1 MYSYVLM
8 DKTIFISHLNMT
20 LGILWYWLSK
30 TCMKTQN
37 TTDIQGNPNQKETV
51 RDLTII
57 AIKLC
62 YIVLVMTQKQ
72 ICKSTE
78 LGSRSRNKH
87 INMAI

>member
-1 MYSYVLM
+1 
-8 DKTIFISHLNMT
+8 
-20 LGILWYWLSK
+20 
-30 TCMKTQN
+30 MKTQN

-78 LGSRSRNKH
+78 LGSRFRNKH
-87 INMAI
+87 INMAIFLTKMLKAYGGKKR

>member
-1 MYSYVLM
+1 
-8 DKTIFISHLNMT
+8 MT
-20 LGILWYWLSK
+20 LGILCYWLSK

-51 RDLTII
+51 RDLAII

-62 YIVLVMTQKQ
+62 YIVLALNQKL

-78 LGSRSRNKH
+78 LGNVSRNKH
-87 INMAI
+87 INVAI